1 MILKFFS
8 FGKDVNDKKG
18 RYESVNRKI
27 DDFGNFML
35 FFGWGLK
42 SIIG

>member
-8 FGKDVNDKKG
+8 LGKDVNDKKG

-27 DDFGNFML
+27 DDSGNFML
-35 FFGWGLK
+35 SLG
-42 SIIG
+42 